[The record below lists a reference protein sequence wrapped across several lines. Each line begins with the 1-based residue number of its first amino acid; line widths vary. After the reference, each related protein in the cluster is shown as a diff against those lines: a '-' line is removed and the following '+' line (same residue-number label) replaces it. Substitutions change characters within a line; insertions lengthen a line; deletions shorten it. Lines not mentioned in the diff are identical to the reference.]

1 MSTIKNRL
9 KALRNEKGLTQDELV
24 SELNSKLGD
33 SKKAISKMTISNWEN
48 NKHSIKQDKAEL
60 LANFFGVSVPYLLG
74 YSEKIPVEEQSSLY
88 KNGVTDIEAVDPIY
102 LVTESIGIENK
113 DRLLNFLKNEFNLE
127 YNEFKADIE
136 EPYEDFINRTTNSS
150 IHNLWELPKSLSD
163 LIAYWSMLSDNQRT
177 NLLSIIKDLS
187 EVNNP

>member
-1 MSTIKNRL
+1 MNRIKE
-9 KALRNEKGLTQDELV
+9 LRTREKCTQKELAD
-24 SELNSKLGD
+24 LLGVT
-33 SKKAISKMTISNWEN
+33 SMTISRWEKEEN
-48 NKHSIKQDKAEL
+48 PAIKHEQAQT
-60 LANFFGVSVPYLLG
+60 LANHFRVSVPYLLG

>member
-1 MSTIKNRL
+1 MNRL
-9 KALRNEKGLTQDELV
+9 KELRQKKGDTQEV
-24 SELNSKLGD
+24 VAKSMGVTRRGYQK
-33 SKKAISKMTISNWEN
+33 WEN
-48 NKHSIKQDKAEL
+48 GESQIKPEKAQI
-60 LANFFGVSVPYLLG
+60 LADYFGVSVPYLLG
-74 YSEKIPVEEQSSLY
+74 YSEKIPVQEQSSFY

-150 IHNLWELPKSLSD
+150 IHNLWELPKSLND
-163 LIAYWSMLSDNQRT
+163 LIAYWSMLSDNQRA

-187 EVNNP
+187 KANNP

>member
-1 MSTIKNRL
+1 MNRIKE
-9 KALRNEKGLTQDELV
+9 LRTREKRTQKELAD
-24 SELNSKLGD
+24 LLGVT
-33 SKKAISKMTISNWEN
+33 SMTISRWEKEEN
-48 NKHSIKQDKAEL
+48 PAIKHEQAQT
-60 LANFFGVSVPYLLG
+60 LANHFKVSVPYLLG

-102 LVTESIGIENK
+102 LVTKSIGIENK

-177 NLLSIIKDLS
+177 NLLSIIKDLNKA
-187 EVNNP
+187 NNP